1 MDKLQSVCSKKNYEI
16 LYDKYS
22 NSLYSFMYFRCGNA
36 DQAADLV
43 QEAYI
48 KLWNN
53 CAKVVF
59 EKAKSYLY
67 TVAGNRFLNE
77 IAHEK
82 VKLSYQAVEYHTD
95 RNYENP
101 EYVLEEKE
109 YMNTLESAI
118 ANLTTAQREVFLLNR
133 IEGKKYKEIA
143 EMLDVSVKAV
153 EKRMHLALVKLR
165 KTLGDKI

>member
-1 MDKLQSVCSKKNYEI
+1 MGNVPSVCSEKNYEL

-48 KLWNN
+48 KLWTN
-53 CAKVVF
+53 CAKVIF

-67 TVAGNRFLNE
+67 TIANNKFFNE
-77 IAHEK
+77 VAHEK
-82 VKLSYQAVEYHTD
+82 VKLSYENAGYQLD
-95 RNYENP
+95 RNFENP

-109 YMNTLESAI
+109 YMKTLENAI
-118 ANLTTAQREVFLLNR
+118 ANLTVAQREVFLLNR

-165 KTLGDKI
+165 ETLGDSI

>member
-1 MDKLQSVCSKKNYEI
+1 MDSTQSVCSEKNYEL
-16 LYDKYS
+16 LYNKYS
-22 NSLYSFMYFRCGNA
+22 KSLYSFMYFRCGSA

-67 TVAGNRFLNE
+67 TVSNNRFLNDV
-77 IAHEK
+77 AHEK
-82 VKLSYQAVEYHTD
+82 VKLSYQEGGYQMDYT
-95 RNYENP
+95 NENP

-109 YMNTLESAI
+109 YMNTLEEAI

-143 EMLDVSVKAV
+143 EMLDISVKAV
-153 EKRMHLALVKLR
+153 EKRMHLALIKLR
-165 KTLGDKI
+165 ETLGTKI

>member
-1 MDKLQSVCSKKNYEI
+1 MDNLQSVCSEKNYEL

-48 KLWNN
+48 KLWKN
-53 CAKVVF
+53 CAKVFF

-67 TVAGNRFLNE
+67 TVASNHFLNE
-77 IAHEK
+77 VAHEK
-82 VKLSYQAVEYHTD
+82 VKLTYQVTEYHLD

-109 YMNTLESAI
+109 YMSTLETAI

-133 IEGKKYKEIA
+133 IEGKKYKEIS
-143 EMLDVSVKAV
+143 EMLNISVKAV
-153 EKRMHLALVKLR
+153 EKRMHLALIKLR
-165 KTLGDKI
+165 ETLGDKI